1 MYRAL
6 LRINVSKYL
15 KNNSDKCV
23 LAVQSKRFLQDSS
36 RSHFEV
42 EGGYILHARDVILSF
57 LQLELDSHSV
67 RRVHKERANTYK
79 NNPST

>member
-42 EGGYILHARDVILSF
+42 EGYILHARDVILSF